1 MLSFLR
7 KLMYKKHENQKQYL
21 GECTDK
27 IFLDGPEGSGKTYWL
42 CQEISKV
49 SRNLGVDTNNFFI
62 ANAHGDFS
70 KLFEDFLKKGYVL
83 YILGSNTR
91 NNVVKLSRSYNGLIV
106 SNLELD
112 NDGIWYSLL
121 YEQKTAFIIDGS
133 WIGKI
138 DEYRKTI
145 DFCISK
151 IVKCEIK
158 KGICFNIILDD
169 FNYLIEKSEIIKT
182 KLDNFGSLNDNL
194 KAERSNF
201 IPSMSKIFEILSG
214 PRRFDLTIVISG
226 RELSS
231 IDFPQKKPYYYANFY
246 YHTKSTEK
254 GKNSVIATH
263 SIEW

>member
-1 MLSFLR
+1 MLNFLR
-7 KLMYKKHENQKQYL
+7 NLKYKQHERRKQYL

-83 YILGSNTR
+83 YVFGSDTR
-91 NNVVKLSRSYNGLIV
+91 NNVVKLSRSYSRLII
-106 SNLELD
+106 SNLDLD
-112 NDGIWYSLL
+112 NDSIWYSLP
-121 YEQKTAFIIDGS
+121 YEQKTAFIIDGC
-133 WIGKI
+133 WVGKI
-138 DEYRKTI
+138 EEYRKVV

-151 IVKCEIK
+151 IIKCEIK

-169 FNYLIEKSEIIKT
+169 FNFLAEDSEKVRT
-182 KLDNFGSLNDNL
+182 KLDDFTSLNDNL
-194 KAERSNF
+194 KSERSNF

-214 PRRFDLTIVISG
+214 PRRFNLKIVISG
-226 RELSS
+226 RELGS
-231 IDFPQKKPYYYANFY
+231 IDFPQKKPYYSVNFY
-246 YHTKSTEK
+246 YHAKQTEK
-254 GKNSVIATH
+254 GRNSVMATH
-263 SIEW
+263 CIEW

>member
-7 KLMYKKHENQKQYL
+7 NLKYKKHEKKKQYL

-42 CQEISKV
+42 CQEVSKV

-91 NNVVKLSRSYNGLIV
+91 NNVVRLSRSYNGLMV
-106 SNLELD
+106 SNLELN
-112 NDGIWYSLL
+112 NDSIWYSLL

-169 FNYLIEKSEIIKT
+169 FNYLIEDSKKIRT
-182 KLDNFGSLNDNL
+182 KLDTFSSLNDNL
-194 KAERSNF
+194 KIERSNF
-201 IPSMSKIFEILSG
+201 IPSMSEIFKILSG
-214 PRRFDLTIVISG
+214 PRRFDLKIVISG
-226 RELSS
+226 RELGS
-231 IDFPQKKPYYYANFY
+231 IDFPQKKPYYSANFY
-246 YHTKSTEK
+246 YHAKQAEK
-254 GKNSVIATH
+254 GRNSVMATH
-263 SIEW
+263 RIEW

>member
-1 MLSFLR
+1 MLNFLR
-7 KLMYKKHENQKQYL
+7 NLRYKKYENRKQYL
-21 GECTDK
+21 GEGTDK

-42 CQEISKV
+42 CQEVSKV
-49 SRNLGVDTNNFFI
+49 SRNLGVDVNNFFI

-112 NDGIWYSLL
+112 NDSIWYSLL

-133 WIGKI
+133 WAGKI
-138 DEYRKTI
+138 EEYRKVV

-169 FNYLIEKSEIIKT
+169 FNYLTKNSEIIKT
-182 KLDNFGSLNDNL
+182 KLDDFSSLNDNL
-194 KAERSNF
+194 KEERSNF

-214 PRRFDLTIVISG
+214 PRRFDLKIVISG
-226 RELSS
+226 RELGS
-231 IDFPQKKPYYYANFY
+231 IDFPQKKPYYSVNFY
-246 YHTKSTEK
+246 YHAKQVEK
-254 GKNSVIATH
+254 GRNSVMATH
-263 SIEW
+263 RIEW